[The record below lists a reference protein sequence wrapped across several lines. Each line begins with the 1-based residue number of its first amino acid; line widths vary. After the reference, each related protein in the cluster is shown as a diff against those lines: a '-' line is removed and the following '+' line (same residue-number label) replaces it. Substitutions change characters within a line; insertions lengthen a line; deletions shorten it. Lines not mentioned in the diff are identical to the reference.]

1 MTQQLVTMGLCDGIV
16 LPIRTCEWVYPVA
29 DRMEGKKGGREEEI
43 FWKDENHASNIQ
55 TGMWKV

>member
-43 FWKDENHASNIQ
+43 F
-55 TGMWKV
+55 